1 MIPCTSFSKVLVLLG
16 EEQVKDFALFNPPA
30 EAILSFQPAPT
41 ADRSTKSA
49 AKLKQGTNLRLGFSK
64 ANFNNNVFSRV
75 MVYCAFT
82 KYAQ

>member
-16 EEQVKDFALFNPPA
+16 EEQVKDFALFNPSA

-41 ADRSTKSA
+41 VDRSTKSA

-64 ANFNNNVFSRV
+64 ANFNDNFFSRV